1 MVKRILLQCGRLGFN
16 PRMRKIPWRRE
27 WQSTPVFLPA
37 ESHGQSNQEGYN
49 CKESDT
55 TEQLT
60 HTHTH
65 THTHTE
71 FCCSGRLWERSL
83 VFSSLLASNKSYL
96 LLFRFVVSF
105 GFTPTK
111 RQSQFWGDSSCR
123 GPKGWSMC
131 LCLVFIQPAQ
141 PQSGLLGVLLI

>member
-1 MVKRILLQCGRLGFN
+1 MYPWLKTSLVWLLGFPHDSN
-16 PRMRKIPWRRE
+16 GKESACNAGERAGFDPSIGKIPWRRE

-65 THTHTE
+65 THTQ
-71 FCCSGRLWERSL
+71 
-83 VFSSLLASNKSYL
+83 
-96 LLFRFVVSF
+96 SF
-105 GFTPTK
+105 AV
-111 RQSQFWGDSSCR
+111 QGDF
-123 GPKGWSMC
+123 GKDH
-131 LCLVFIQPAQ
+131 
-141 PQSGLLGVLLI
+141 